1 MTSPVVRLLSKFPL
15 KTYPSEDITDI
26 PLQDAL
32 AGRSFYYGCQDKTN
46 VPDFTLLIGS
56 YQVDEKSN
64 ELYAM
69 DPDCLFV
76 QCCLAR
82 KHGLTLPGVDNSA
95 RTSGNNA
102 KILSVATKDVPLLL
116 VESGGE
122 GNYMTRE
129 ELLQDIGEKYLSIK
143 ERQWAKLLDS
153 NVKQVWARE
162 TAESGQLHV
171 STSEQQSYCRDKS
184 HAILQLF
191 ESEYST
197 LPANTYFQL
206 KLAALVF
213 CIVHGPATATQAYIS
228 SHCPTL
234 AANCRPTPAW
244 AC

>member
-1 MTSPVVRLLSKFPL
+1 
-15 KTYPSEDITDI
+15 
-26 PLQDAL
+26 
-32 AGRSFYYGCQDKTN
+32 
-46 VPDFTLLIGS
+46 
-56 YQVDEKSN
+56 
-64 ELYAM
+64 
-69 DPDCLFV
+69 
-76 QCCLAR
+76 
-82 KHGLTLPGVDNSA
+82 
-95 RTSGNNA
+95 
-102 KILSVATKDVPLLL
+102 
-116 VESGGE
+116 
-122 GNYMTRE
+122 MTRE